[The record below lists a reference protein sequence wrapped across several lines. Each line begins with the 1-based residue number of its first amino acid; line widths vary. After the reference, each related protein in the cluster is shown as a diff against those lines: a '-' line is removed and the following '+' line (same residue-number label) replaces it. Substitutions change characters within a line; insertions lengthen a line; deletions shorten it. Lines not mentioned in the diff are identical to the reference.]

1 MSKTCLNAY
10 VLLLALL
17 VYPSCKYL
25 KKGVSDKDEMPV
37 ARVNDKYLYY
47 SDIKNIIRKT
57 VVIEDSAQVIRN
69 YIDDWIKHNLV
80 LQKAATYLPPEKLD
94 VQKQVNNYR
103 ESLII
108 HLYERELILQKL
120 DTAISVEE
128 IRRYYED
135 FKGNFE
141 LREDI
146 IQFYYIKLANTAPKL
161 DSIKAFIN
169 AQSETDKI
177 KLTDYC
183 FQYAEDF
190 SISDSAWFEIERV
203 YQQLPIRKEYM
214 DMLIQYNSSGIVQDS
229 NYTYLLKVN
238 SFKIKGELAP
248 FNYIINDIS
257 KIILNKRKVDLI
269 NSTYRSLYQ
278 DGVKSG
284 SFEIYQ

>member
-1 MSKTCLNAY
+1 
-10 VLLLALL
+10 
-17 VYPSCKYL
+17 
-25 KKGVSDKDEMPV
+25 MPV

-135 FKGNFE
+135 FKSNFE

-146 IQFYYIKLANTAPKL
+146 IQLYYIKLANTGPKL

>member
-1 MSKTCLNAY
+1 M
-10 VLLLALL
+10 LALL